1 MFHKYQLDLI
11 DNLFNE
17 LSKTTNFE
25 NITNGR
31 NGAVLVNNN
40 NIIPIVRTTTKYN
53 NPAQLFSPIHY
64 NIIDKIKTTTNKLN
78 LDFNN
83 ALIEIYN
90 NDYKS
95 MGEHSD
101 QALDLAD
108 NSYICLFSCY
118 NNHLATNIRTLKIK
132 QKNTNITTDI
142 KLDHNSIV
150 LFSLDT
156 NSKYLHKIV
165 LDENHINNDEWLGIT
180 FRLSKTFIKF
190 INEIPYIYYINN
202 NNINYINI
210 LTLATPDEIKQFYK
224 HRSDENKSVGFVW
237 PEINYTISISDII
250 SLI

>member
-31 NGAVLVNNN
+31 DGAVLVNNN
-40 NIIPIVRTTTKYN
+40 NIIPLVRTTTKYN
-53 NPAQLFSPIHY
+53 NPAQLFSQIHY
-64 NIIDKIKTTTNKLN
+64 DIIDKIKKITTINN
-78 LDFNN
+78 LEFNN

-118 NNHLATNIRTLKIK
+118 NNPLAKNIRTLKIK
-132 QKNTNITTDI
+132 NK
-142 KLDHNSIV
+142 V
-150 LFSLDT
+150 V
-156 NSKYLHKIV
+156 KIF
-165 LDENHINNDEWLGIT
+165 LKDKINFYTL
-180 FRLSKTFIKF
+180 
-190 INEIPYIYYINN
+190 INQI
-202 NNINYINI
+202 
-210 LTLATPDEIKQFYK
+210 
-224 HRSDENKSVGFVW
+224 
-237 PEINYTISISDII
+237 
-250 SLI
+250 

>member
-1 MFHKYQLDLI
+1 MFHKYQLNLI

-118 NNHLATNIRTLKIK
+118 NNPLAKNIRTLKIK
-132 QKNTNITTDI
+132 NKVTNETLEIE
-142 KLDHNSIV
+142 LNHNSIV
-150 LFSLDT
+150 LFSLET
-156 NSKYLHKIV
+156 NSKHLHKII
-165 LDENHINNDEWLGIT
+165 LDNHIINDNEWLGIT

-190 INEIPYIYYINN
+190 INEIAYFNN
-202 NNINYINI
+202 TDII
-210 LTLATPDEIKQFYK
+210 LKIASNDESKEFYK
-224 HRSDENKSVGFVW
+224 CRSLENKS
-237 PEINYTISISDII
+237 INYVWHNIHYTINPSDLII
-250 SLI
+250 IL

>member
-31 NGAVLVNNN
+31 DGAVLVNNN
-40 NIIPIVRTTTKYN
+40 NIIPLVRTTTKYN
-53 NPAQLFSPIHY
+53 NPAQLFSQIHY
-64 NIIDKIKTTTNKLN
+64 DIIDKIKKITTINN
-78 LDFNN
+78 LEFNN

-108 NSYICLFSCY
+108 DSYICLFSCY
-118 NNHLATNIRTLKIK
+118 NNPQTANIRKLKIK
-132 QKNTNITTDI
+132 NKVTNETSEIE
-142 KLDHNSIV
+142 LNHYSIV
-150 LFSLDT
+150 LFSLES
-156 NSKYLHKIV
+156 NSKHLHKIV
-165 LDENHINNDEWLGIT
+165 LDNPTINNYEWLGIT

-190 INEIPYIYYINN
+190 INEIAYFNNTYI
-202 NNINYINI
+202 I
-210 LTLATPDEIKQFYK
+210 LKLASKEESKEFYK
-224 HRSDENKSVGFVW
+224 CRSFENKSIEYKWSDDIF
-237 PEINYTISISDII
+237 YTINPSDLLII
-250 SLI
+250 L